1 MSFTRNILSAITF
14 IRSQILLQSDHQI
27 TEDAS
32 SYTYCW
38 NYRNTEFGD
47 FNVVEIEDLTAS
59 IQLDDA
65 SLFLSTVEVSGD
77 KLNSQMVF

>member
-1 MSFTRNILSAITF
+1 MSFTRNILSAIAF
-14 IRSQILLQSDHQI
+14 IRSQILLQSDGQV

-59 IQLDDA
+59 IQLNDA

-77 KLNSQMVF
+77 SLNSQMVF